1 MKNLI
6 KNQKGFSLLE
16 LVLVIAILA
25 VVSGILAR
33 FLINGMDI
41 YSFVD
46 DRKSLIRESRR
57 AIYFMNR
64 DFRQV
69 ISQGVTTATATEILY
84 TNYDNDQIS
93 YQYANNEIARN
104 GNTLSVDV
112 SAFQFRY
119 LRADGGYMTLPVTGD
134 SLDFIWNIESEFTVD
149 DGEYSRRFVV
159 RVYPR
164 RF

>member
-1 MKNLI
+1 MKNLF

-46 DRKSLIRESRR
+46 DRKSLVRESRR
-57 AIYFMNR
+57 AVYFMNR

-104 GNTLSVDV
+104 GNTLSEDV

-149 DGEYSRRFVV
+149 DGEYSRRF
-159 RVYPR
+159 
-164 RF
+164 